1 MPVVLASA
9 WHPRGELPRFEK
21 IALILHEMYAG
32 LVVSLPPEPDAQLV
46 NSLMNRFGVFVVV
59 SPDWSWGRH
68 LALQT
73 ALELPGNHVHYVDF
87 DRLLRWVETR
97 ADEWRKV
104 VKRTQEV
111 DCLIVGRTEQA
122 YRTHPKA
129 LVLTEKISNLVT
141 SHLLSQPLDVSAGC
155 KGFSHKAAKFLIA
168 NCEPGYALG
177 TDAEWPVLLHR
188 AGFDIE
194 YMTVDGLDWEIP
206 DQYQGQAS
214 GEERQQHQAELYD
227 ANPVNWERRVKVAL
241 EIVQMGL
248 NASTREIVPDDENN

>member
-1 MPVVLASA
+1 MPVVLAST
-9 WHPRGELPRFEK
+9 WHPRGELARFEK
-21 IALILHEMYAG
+21 IAPLLHEMYAG
-32 LVVSLPPEPDAQLV
+32 LVVSLPPEPDPHLV

-68 LALQT
+68 LALQS

-104 VKRTQEV
+104 VERTQEL

-141 SHLLSQPLDVSAGC
+141 SHLLGQQMDVSAGC
-155 KGFSHKAAKFLIA
+155 KGFSHQAAKFLIA
-168 NCEPGYALG
+168 NCEPGNALG

-194 YMTVDGLDWEIP
+194 YMKVEGLDWEIP
-206 DQYQGQAS
+206 DQYQCQAS
-214 GEERQQHQAELYD
+214 GEERQRRQAEIYD
-227 ANPVNWERRVKVAL
+227 ANPENWERRVKIAL
-241 EIVQMGL
+241 EIVQVAL
-248 NASTREIVPDDENN
+248 EASTRQIKHDYENT